1 MTKPDKPIEAQGL
14 GCGLIISLLATA
26 FTISYWF
33 GLSPQTS
40 IWIAGILA
48 GLSLIGYWINQQKAQ
63 GVLDREYEE
72 ATTVRDEVPCKH
84 CAEPILRQAKKCKH
98 CGEMQ

>member
-14 GCGLIISLLATA
+14 GCGLVISLAATA

-33 GLSPQTS
+33 GLSPEAST
-40 IWIAGILA
+40 WIAGILA
-48 GLSLIGYWINQQKAQ
+48 AISLLGYAVNQSKSQQILDQEHKRVTAQ
-63 GVLDREYEE
+63 
-72 ATTVRDEVPCKH
+72 RDEVPCGF
-84 CAEPILRQAKKCKH
+84 CAEPILREAKKCKH